1 MVTEIQNSSCR
12 MAHECGKFKRK
23 PGYESQPVRQ
33 RMTGVSFC
41 SQIVKQSHEKV
52 DKDGIQCKKSDDVK
66 GQPEQM
72 DFWCGVKYRTE
83 PNKNGSHD
91 RRKKNECTKKVSRTH
106 LPPLFRLLAG
116 LHHAQY
122 WPPIHV
128 REREEDKM
136 GLLVNGDTVSILCKK
151 TLTDFFDLSLFN
163 LKNRN
168 HSSF

>member
-91 RRKKNECTKKVSRTH
+91 RHKKNECTKKSLSCSFASLISVIGWAPSRAVLASH
-106 LPPLFRLLAG
+106 SRSGAGRRQDGSSGQRRHCEHSLQKNSHRLF
-116 LHHAQY
+116 
-122 WPPIHV
+122 
-128 REREEDKM
+128 
-136 GLLVNGDTVSILCKK
+136 
-151 TLTDFFDLSLFN
+151 
-163 LKNRN
+163 
-168 HSSF
+168 